1 MRACVMRDGRL
12 VVDDVPE
19 PHPGPGQLL
28 VSTLACGICGSDLH
42 FLRHAPDLVGL
53 AEQLAPSLG
62 DLAPVLAPSV
72 DLGSD
77 IVMGH
82 EFCSEVLEAGTDA
95 AGPTPGTAVVSIPL
109 LITESGLR
117 QLAYNNEYPG
127 GFAERMLLSAPLV
140 LPVPNGLEPR
150 LAALTE
156 PLAVGIHAVAA
167 GGVSERHAAVVAGCG
182 PVGLAVIAGLR
193 LAGLEVIV
201 ASDFSPARRA
211 LALQMGATEGVD
223 PATEPLLEAWRRVD
237 GKRQLVCFEAVGAPG
252 VVDSLMRDVPLATQI
267 VIVGVC
273 MQPDTTRPFFASSKE
288 LSLKFV
294 FAYTPEE
301 FARSLHA
308 ISEGEVEVG
317 PMITGEVGLDGV
329 PGAFEALGEP
339 ENHVKILV
347 EPSGA

>member
-1 MRACVMRDGRL
+1 MRACVMRDGQL
-12 VVDDVPE
+12 VVDEVPD
-19 PHPGPGQLL
+19 PQPGPGQLL
-28 VSTLACGICGSDLH
+28 VGTLACGICGSDLH
-42 FLRHAPDLVGL
+42 FLRHAPAMVGL
-53 AEQLAPSLG
+53 SEQLAPSLG
-62 DLAPVLAPSV
+62 DLAPILAPAV

-82 EFCSEVLEAGTDA
+82 EFCAEVLEAGPDSE
-95 AGPTPGTAVVSIPL
+95 GPPVGTPVVSIPL
-109 LITESGLR
+109 LITESGVR

-127 GFAERMLLSAPLV
+127 GFSERMLLSAPLV
-140 LPVPNGLEPR
+140 LPVPNGLAPR

-167 GGVSERHAAVVAGCG
+167 GDVTERHAAAVAGCG

-193 LAGLEVIV
+193 LKGVEVIV

-211 LALQMGATEGVD
+211 LALQMGATEVVD
-223 PATEPLLEAWRRVD
+223 PEEESLLDAWRRVD
-237 GKRQLVCFEAVGAPG
+237 GSRQLVCFEAVGAPG

-273 MQPDTTRPFFASSKE
+273 MQPDTTRPFFASAKE

-294 FAYTPEE
+294 FAYTPDE
-301 FARSLHA
+301 FAGSLRA
-308 ISEGEVEVG
+308 ISEGEVDVE
-317 PMITGEVGLDGV
+317 PMISGEVDLDGV